1 LTGHSLGGAI
11 ATVMAAEWQGFLPAS
26 KVVTFGQPAV
36 GKGAFR
42 MFYQQH
48 YSGQFFRFVNED
60 DIVPRV
66 PPTYEHV
73 GRLLHFDTDG
83 NLQHGQVLSE
93 GFVGAAESVRGVAI
107 DEGLPMLT
115 DEEYRSLQSSL
126 MSSADEGNSRGTES
140 LSVPVSEGLISSI
153 RNHGIDG
160 YIDKVARFANE

>member
-1 LTGHSLGGAI
+1 
-11 ATVMAAEWQGFLPAS
+11 
-26 KVVTFGQPAV
+26 
-36 GKGAFR
+36 

-83 NLQHGQVLSE
+83 KLQRGQVLSE
-93 GFVGAAESVRGVAI
+93 GSVGAAESVRGVAI
-107 DEGLPMLT
+107 EEGLPMLT
-115 DEEYRSLQSSL
+115 DAEYRSLQSSL
-126 MSSADEGNSRGTES
+126 MSSADDGSSRGIES
-140 LSVPVSEGLISSI
+140 LSGPVSEGLISSI

-160 YIDKVARFANE
+160 YIDKVARLGSF